1 MNGTEEEMDD
11 GGLYVFSWIEVTLLC
26 LLYAIIAFL
35 GFAGN
40 MLVVIVTLTRL
51 RTRSITTYFIIN
63 LAIADLLTALLAIPF
78 KFQAA
83 LFQVWHLPRSLCH
96 VVPYVETVSL
106 SVSVFTLTASAIH
119 EFRTVF
125 FPKQMRMNTNNARIL
140 VILIWLF
147 ALLVSVP
154 HGVFHEV
161 TEFPVGE
168 DRTVAQCIPTV
179 GDTSWWKIY
188 NIYLVM
194 IQFFIPMII
203 LDTAYTMIA
212 CQIYSTTNQLS
223 ERSNL
228 NGPPPQNVVANKQL
242 MKMLMI
248 VVLCFT
254 LCWAPLETYLA
265 LNEVYGE
272 VNEWRYINVF
282 FFFSHWLAMSNSCLN
297 PIIYWF
303 FNAKYKREFTRI
315 FYCLR
320 YGRIDTD
327 VTMKFDT
334 ELESNMVESS
344 KQRSFNINDLP
355 SPRSWLSPIDA
366 SSEEGSIGVPFYSE
380 TYQTMSNGTPKI
392 QHSVSCSSKLL

>member
-1 MNGTEEEMDD
+1 MNATEDD
-11 GGLYVFSWIEVTLLC
+11 SEAGDLYIFSWIEIIILC
-26 LLYAIIAFL
+26 LLYGLIALL

-40 MLVVIVTLTRL
+40 LLVVIVTLTRL

-96 VVPYVETVSL
+96 VVPYVETVTL

-125 FPKQMRMNTNNARIL
+125 FPKHMRMNTNNARFL
-140 VILIWLF
+140 VVFIWLF
-147 ALLVSVP
+147 ALLVSLP
-154 HGVFHEV
+154 HGIFHEV
-161 TEFPVGE
+161 HEFPIGE
-168 DRTVAQCIPTV
+168 GKTVAQCIPTV
-179 GDTSWWKIY
+179 AETHWWKIY
-188 NIYLVM
+188 NIYLVI

-212 CQIYSTTNQLS
+212 CQIYSSTHQLN

-228 NGPPPQNVVANKQL
+228 NGPPPQNVIANRQL

-272 VNEWRYINVF
+272 VNEWRCINVF

-315 FYCLR
+315 FKCMRHRRLDN
-320 YGRIDTD
+320 DT
-327 VTMKFDT
+327 TMKFDT
-334 ELESNMVESS
+334 ELESHVVESKNKS
-344 KQRSFNINDLP
+344 MNINDLP
-355 SPRSWLSPIDA
+355 SSRSWLSPIDA
-366 SSEEGSIGVPFYSE
+366 SDEDGSIGVPFYSE
-380 TYQTMSNGTPKI
+380 TYQTMSNGSTKI
-392 QHSVSCSSKLL
+392 QQSISCSSNLL